1 MLRIPTL
8 NQQLYQ
14 SEFFVEKIQLVVVCQ
29 TKYDVMHK
37 RKENPVMV
45 PLFPPSSLDNVDI
58 VSDKKQKVVSI
69 EQKAELH
76 QSYPSKLKEMF
87 LRRGCGQIETN
98 EPDHMYI
105 G

>member
-14 SEFFVEKIQLVVVCQ
+14 SEFFYEKIQLVVVCQ

-58 VSDKKQKVVSI
+58 VSV

-87 LRRGCGQIETN
+87 LRQGFGQIETN